1 MMKNMKSNIR
11 CYLYS
16 IICGSIFGFVGFL
29 SFFILSF
36 IVVLPIEL
44 IVLII
49 NIMFLRAYFRSNKS
63 IGQLAKMILFE
74 ILTAFAVYGICVC
87 LLVLLFRF

>member
-1 MMKNMKSNIR
+1 MKNIKSDKR

-29 SFFILSF
+29 SLFIIGF

-49 NIMFLRAYFRSNKS
+49 NIIFLRAYFRSNKS
-63 IGQLAKMILFE
+63 IKQLTKMILLE
-74 ILTAFAVYGICVC
+74 ILTAFAVYGICVF
-87 LLVLLFRF
+87 LLILLFEF